1 MEWSKDEHVP
11 TSSIAVGRQRKYE
24 AGESGPQGS
33 REYNKAHGTLL
44 CPLVVPTYMSQ
55 MYESNPRMGAFGL
68 KLVDGSARGKGVT

>member
-11 TSSIAVGRQRKYE
+11 TSSIAVGRQRKY
-24 AGESGPQGS
+24 
-33 REYNKAHGTLL
+33 EYNKAHGTLL